1 MNDLSNFTF
10 HVNKNGWGPRKETL
24 EQCVPKDFLMKP
36 YAPFSKGEKLGRIA
50 DFTYKSQYAK
60 QDKGNFQDSGEFH
73 IVDTADT
80 KTVRKSWRRKR
91 VNNNYRPRAKPGNT
105 TANNA
110 SKSTRASG
118 NSRFNR
124 RRQKWKERLY
134 RPREA
139 RQYIQ
144 YQSSVKIGTEWEIV
158 EQFELKD
165 LAKLLAPAPTK
176 TEDLK
181 WCGHVEFV
189 DQKYENITVAK
200 KKNLERIDNRIFFN
214 VSTTDDENIE
224 EFAHAGKGNVFA
236 TDMLMAHLM
245 ACARSVR
252 PWDMIIQRVGT
263 GENKVCIFFM
273 RLRERERE
281 RETHHSLESLLCLY
295 FFISMTLS
303 VLL

>member
-10 HVNKNGWGPRKETL
+10 HVNKSGWGPSKDTL
-24 EQCVPKDFLMKP
+24 EKCVPKDFLMKP

-50 DFTYKSQYAK
+50 DFTYKSQYA
-60 QDKGNFQDSGEFH
+60 QNNNGDFQDDNEFH
-73 IVDTADT
+73 IVDTANV
-80 KTVRKSWRRKR
+80 KPVRKSWRRNK
-91 VNNNYRPRAKPGNT
+91 VNKNYRPRAKPGNT

-139 RQYIQ
+139 RQFIQ
-144 YQSSVKIGTEWEIV
+144 YQSSVKIGTEWEVV
-158 EQFELKD
+158 EQFELKE
-165 LAKLLAPAPTK
+165 LAKLSAPAPTK

-181 WCGHVEFV
+181 WCGHVEYV
-189 DQKYENITVAK
+189 DPKYENLSVAK
-200 KKNLERIDNRIFFN
+200 KKTLARIENRIFFN

-236 TDMLMAHLM
+236 TDVLMAHLM

-263 GENKVCIFFM
+263 GENKVCINSFM
-273 RLRERERE
+273 RFERERKK
-281 RETHHSLESLLCLY
+281 RT
-295 FFISMTLS
+295 TL
-303 VLL
+303 